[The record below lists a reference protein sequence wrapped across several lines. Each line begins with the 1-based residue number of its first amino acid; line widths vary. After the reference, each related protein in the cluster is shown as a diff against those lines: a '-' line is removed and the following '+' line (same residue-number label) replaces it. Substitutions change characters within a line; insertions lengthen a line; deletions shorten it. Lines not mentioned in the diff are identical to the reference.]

1 VLLLGAP
8 GALTGCRGGEPP
20 NQASLKLQ
28 REDLVAVCQALQGV
42 QRPVNDEVA
51 ATKAAWP
58 LIVDGLR
65 AGAIAS
71 ERIPIATAA
80 ASAARLRLPALLEQA
95 RASSLTGPASAVAG
109 LLREYVPLAARGW
122 QLIGAAVEEIERGA
136 PASARFANEN
146 VALYIESVYD
156 AHFTL
161 AQLGKSLL
169 GSYRKLGGP
178 AAFGGALPQA
188 EVDALARTY
197 SEPSDRL
204 YPHVGV
210 RLGS

>member
-1 VLLLGAP
+1 MLLLGALS
-8 GALTGCRGGEPP
+8 ALTGCRGGEPP
-20 NQASLKLQ
+20 SQASLKLQ
-28 REDLVAVCQALQGV
+28 REDLAAVCQALQGV
-42 QRPVNDEVA
+42 QRTVNNEVA

-71 ERIPIATAA
+71 ERTPIATAA
-80 ASAARLRLPALLEQA
+80 ANAARLKLPALLEQA
-95 RASSLTGPASAVAG
+95 QATSLTGPASAVAG
-109 LLREYVPLAARGW
+109 LFREYVLLAMRGW
-122 QLIGAAVEEIERGA
+122 RLIGAAVQEIERGS
-136 PASARFANEN
+136 PASARFASEN

-161 AQLGKSLL
+161 SQLGKSLL
-169 GSYRKLGGP
+169 GAYRKLGGR
-178 AAFGGALPQA
+178 AAFGGALPAA
-188 EVDALARTY
+188 EVGALARTY